1 MEPSITRQCGNLSVT
16 GAKRAWRR
24 QYLIDKK
31 CQIAFAGNM
40 LLIAGVCMLVTALT
54 MSWFFVYFME
64 DHLSGDIDTLYLI
77 KLGIILLFMAVGIV
91 IWTVIRTH
99 AMAGP
104 ICKTRNILQA
114 AARGEFPDHPVMFRR
129 SDMFK
134 ELAVDLNR
142 CLETMRADREYLER
156 FRPHPDD
163 GQYE

>member
-99 AMAGP
+99 CHGRSHLQDPQHSPGRGP
-104 ICKTRNILQA
+104 GGVSGSSGDVPQERYVQGTC
-114 AARGEFPDHPVMFRR
+114 RGSQPM
-129 SDMFK
+129 S
-134 ELAVDLNR
+134 
-142 CLETMRADREYLER
+142 
-156 FRPHPDD
+156 
-163 GQYE
+163 